1 MIFDHNQELIGEN
14 TPPEVI
20 IWDETMRD
28 GEQAPG
34 VVFSLQQKME
44 LARLMDEAGVGI
56 IDLGFPVVSVE
67 EQETVRAI
75 AGLGLKAETGVTL
88 RAKKEDIDCA
98 LKLGIRRG
106 FVFTPTSYLHI
117 KVKFGIDPREHQKAV
132 LETIKY
138 AVDSGMDLCF
148 ISEDTTR
155 SDPDYVI
162 PMFNQVVEL
171 GVDKLMI
178 TDTVGVMVPA
188 TMRRFVANIIGRCP
202 RGIRFGI
209 HCHNDFGLATANTLA
224 AVEAGVI
231 MPTVTI
237 NGIGE
242 RAGNASF
249 EETVMALELIYK
261 IKTGIDLKK
270 IMELSQRV
278 EFFSGLPV
286 PPNKAVVGYNAFR
299 HESGIHVH
307 AMLKELK
314 TYETFPP
321 ELLGRQHEFVLG
333 KHSGRSLLRTIR
345 EKHRGAENPGN
356 DRWEE
361 TLLANLKKNGN
372 NRERKEAFYHSHRDY
387 YRHVLGV
394 TEQDVL
400 RLYDQLHEE
409 FEGPF

>member
-1 MIFDHNQELIGEN
+1 MIIDHNRELAGEN
-14 TPPEVI
+14 TPREVI

-34 VVFSLQQKME
+34 VVFSIRQKVE
-44 LARLMDEAGVGI
+44 LARLIDEAGVGI
-56 IDLGFPVVSVE
+56 IDLGFPVVSAE
-67 EQETVRAI
+67 EGEAARTI
-75 AGLGLKAETGVTL
+75 SGLGLKAQTGVTL

-98 LKLGIRRG
+98 LGLGIRRG

-117 KVKFGIDPREHQKAV
+117 KVKFGITPQEHRKSV

-138 AVDSGMDLCF
+138 AVNSGMDICF

-162 PMFNQVVEL
+162 PLFNEVAEL
-171 GVDKLMI
+171 GVDKMMI
-178 TDTVGVMVPA
+178 TDTVGVMVPT
-188 TMRRFVANIIGRCP
+188 TMRRFVAGIIAGCP
-202 RGIRFGI
+202 RGTRFGI

-224 AVEAGVI
+224 AVEAGVV
-231 MPTVTI
+231 MPTVTV

-278 EFFSGLPV
+278 EFFSGIPV
-286 PPNKAVVGYNAFR
+286 PPNKAVVGHNAFR

-314 TYETFPP
+314 TYETFSP
-321 ELLGRQHEFVLG
+321 ELLGRRHEFVLG
-333 KHSGRSLLRTIR
+333 KHSGKSLIR
-345 EKHRGAENPGN
+345 NILDKHRCAGNPPD
-356 DRWEE
+356 DRLEE
-361 TLLANLKKNGN
+361 ILLATLKRNGN
-372 NRERKEAFYHSHRDY
+372 NRERKEAFYSSHRDY
-387 YRHVLGV
+387 YRQVLGV
-394 TEQDVL
+394 TEEEVL
-400 RLYDQLHEE
+400 RLYRELGETAKE
-409 FEGPF
+409 